1 MPLAEINPIKAAL
14 DLARNCKYQA
24 AADLLYE
31 EYEKDTHRFNLA
43 QLANMLENG
52 MTAEAIDGLH
62 RLDGSIEE
70 YKANPPA
77 DEDISQTV
85 PLSVTAL
92 ATLNAQS

>member
-1 MPLAEINPIKAAL
+1 MPLTEINPIKAAL
-14 DLARNCKYQA
+14 ELARNCKYQE

-52 MTAEAIDGLH
+52 MTAEAIDGLQ

-77 DEDISQTV
+77 DEPIGCTV
-85 PLSVTAL
+85 QQHNQFPRGRW
-92 ATLNAQS
+92 